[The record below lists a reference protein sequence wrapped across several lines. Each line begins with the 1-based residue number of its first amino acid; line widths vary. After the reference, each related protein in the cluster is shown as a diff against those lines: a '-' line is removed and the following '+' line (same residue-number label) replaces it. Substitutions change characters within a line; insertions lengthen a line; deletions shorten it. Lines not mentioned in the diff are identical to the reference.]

1 MKLNTDFDIRRAV
14 NRAKTKHPMF
24 AENIYQAISLASEEL
39 GEMAQ
44 AVNDGD
50 MKKARKEALDLIA
63 VCVRFLEWEK

>member
-1 MKLNTDFDIRRAV
+1 MKIKTIVAITRAC